1 MANRKATI
9 TQDHLY
15 CPCCNQDYTKTN
27 LIERFDRAGNIS
39 HLIFPCDCKRKL
51 CLRLMVNGWFKIYD
65 VTEINE
71 RKNRADR
78 ERRKQKKYA
87 TNN

>member
-9 TQDHLY
+9 TKDHLY
-15 CPCCNQDYTKTN
+15 CPNCKQDYSKTN
-27 LIERFDRAGNIS
+27 VIERFERTGNIS
-39 HLIFPCDCKRKL
+39 YLIFPCDCKKKL

-78 ERRKQKKYA
+78 ERRKRLKYD
-87 TNN
+87 TNY